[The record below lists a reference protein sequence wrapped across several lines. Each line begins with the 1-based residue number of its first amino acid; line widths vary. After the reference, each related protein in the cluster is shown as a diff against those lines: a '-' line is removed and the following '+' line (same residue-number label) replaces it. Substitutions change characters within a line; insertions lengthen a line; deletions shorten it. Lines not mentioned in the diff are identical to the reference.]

1 MSVRTTA
8 LVFAVAGMAIAGCG
22 GSSAPVPVTQTSSG
36 ALRSTST
43 SSPIAHVVIVIQE
56 NRTFNDFFATFPG
69 ADGTTT
75 ANIAA
80 QPNCSPPI
88 QKGTIAL
95 TKANLVV
102 ATDLVHRWA
111 GYRAAYNHGKMNGF
125 DRVVDSTGKPEC
137 TYPYQYTDPQQIQP
151 YWAMASQY
159 TLAEHM
165 FTTQGSDS
173 FTAHQDLIRGS
184 SAVSPGKAMV
194 DLPSCS
200 FCWWG
205 CDAPAGTHTSLITA
219 RNVYLRGQG
228 PFPCS
233 TKFTGS
239 YNTLRDLLDA
249 KGISWK
255 YYLPPAN
262 KIFGKFMS
270 AFDVVAAV
278 RYGPEWKTNVITPE
292 TAIFNDISGGS
303 LPAVSW
309 VIPEEL
315 NSDHPGEGM
324 DNGPSWVSSI
334 VNAIGTSAYWN
345 STAIVIVWDDWGGFY
360 DNLPPAQVRY
370 GGLGFRVP
378 AIIVSP
384 YAKPGY
390 VSTTNYEFGSI
401 LKYIEQNWSLGSLG
415 TSDTRAR
422 SISDCFNYSQ
432 APIPFKPFA
441 AKLSK
446 EYFLREKPSYKP
458 TDTDM

>member
-1 MSVRTTA
+1 
-8 LVFAVAGMAIAGCG
+8 
-22 GSSAPVPVTQTSSG
+22 
-36 ALRSTST
+36 
-43 SSPIAHVVIVIQE
+43 
-56 NRTFNDFFATFPG
+56 
-69 ADGTTT
+69 
-75 ANIAA
+75 
-80 QPNCSPPI
+80 
-88 QKGTIAL
+88 
-95 TKANLVV
+95 
-102 ATDLVHRWA
+102 
-111 GYRAAYNHGKMNGF
+111 
-125 DRVVDSTGKPEC
+125 
-137 TYPYQYTDPQQIQP
+137 
-151 YWAMASQY
+151 
-159 TLAEHM
+159 
-165 FTTQGSDS
+165 
-173 FTAHQDLIRGS
+173 
-184 SAVSPGKAMV
+184 
-194 DLPSCS
+194 
-200 FCWWG
+200 
-205 CDAPAGTHTSLITA
+205 
-219 RNVYLRGQG
+219 
-228 PFPCS
+228 
-233 TKFTGS
+233 
-239 YNTLRDLLDA
+239 
-249 KGISWK
+249 
-255 YYLPPAN
+255 
-262 KIFGKFMS
+262 MS